1 MFSFKLLKPRHKL
14 IKFFLFFLQTR
25 NPSSNVRAGKSLS
38 ENEIVDSLP
47 ADSTEKNG
55 RLWDMALESA
65 SNFMGTHN
73 LQFKLPA
80 ETTVNMARAI
90 EEGRGKLKKI
100 AGPLMLAVGAKL
112 LALVPIFLGG
122 LALLAVKALVVAK
135 IAFVLAAV
143 LGFQKFAG
151 GSGGGLN
158 FLSKASG
165 AGQQSYGAPAGGS
178 AQGWSS
184 GNGVASA
191 QYPYAR
197 SYDAQDL
204 AYSAQA
210 PSTQ

>member
-1 MFSFKLLKPRHKL
+1 MEKVVYIHFCVITKL
-14 IKFFLFFLQTR
+14 IEIFFFR

-47 ADSTEKNG
+47 SDSTEKNG

-100 AGPLMLAVGAKL
+100 AGPLILAVGAKL
-112 LALVPIFLGG
+112 IALIPIFLGG

-135 IAFVLAAV
+135 IALVLAAV

-151 GSGGGLN
+151 SSGGGLN
-158 FLSKASG
+158 LLSKVSG
-165 AGQQSYGAPAGGS
+165 GGGGQQSYGAPAGGS
-178 AQGWSS
+178 GQGWSS
-184 GNGVASA
+184 GAGVASA

-204 AYSAQA
+204 AYNAQA

>member
-1 MFSFKLLKPRHKL
+1 
-14 IKFFLFFLQTR
+14 
-25 NPSSNVRAGKSLS
+25 
-38 ENEIVDSLP
+38 
-47 ADSTEKNG
+47 
-55 RLWDMALESA
+55 MALESA

-158 FLSKASG
+158 LLSKVSG
-165 AGQQSYGAPAGGS
+165 GGGQQSYGAPAGGS
-178 AQGWSS
+178 GQGWSS
-184 GNGVASA
+184 GGGVASA

-210 PSTQ
+210 PATQ